1 MRHQQQAPHL
11 PSSRMALLVCA
22 CACGRLKSAA
32 ELVLCVSTLRNT
44 AEQRRNTLFVTKYI
58 YMYFFMRVRK
68 ITQKQRKTC
77 ANSFF
82 YGGMG
87 FQFSRMGAWDFNFL
101 GRLEDGRF
109 FAQFYV
115 CPEFLRAL

>member
-1 MRHQQQAPHL
+1 M
-11 PSSRMALLVCA
+11 
-22 CACGRLKSAA
+22 
-32 ELVLCVSTLRNT
+32 LCVSTLRNT
-44 AEQRRNTLFVTKYI
+44 AEQRRNTLFVLAKYI

-77 ANSFF
+77 ANSLFL
-82 YGGMG
+82 
-87 FQFSRMGAWDFNFL
+87 GAWDFNFL